1 MNSNRLTSMAIVPA
15 LTMALFAPRL
25 PAASIEE
32 RGREIAAEWDKRDTG
47 WKNMTASLQMVLRN
61 RHGQE
66 STRQMRNKSLEMEG
80 DGDKLLVMFDHPRD
94 VKGTNFLSFT
104 HVTGPDDQWLYLPAL
119 KRIKRI
125 ASNNKSGPFMGSEF
139 AYEDLA
145 SQEVEKYTY
154 KFLRGEAVN
163 GRPAYVVERI
173 PVDKKSGYTRQ
184 EVWFDKETYRPEQI
198 KYYDRKG
205 ELLKTVTFRHYKQY
219 LDEYWRPDEQF
230 MENHQTGKST
240 LLVWEN
246 YEFQTGLVD
255 RDFDRNSLR
264 RAR

>member
-1 MNSNRLTSMAIVPA
+1 MTDNKVISMTIILPLTIV
-15 LTMALFAPRL
+15 LFLPPL

-32 RGREIAAEWDKRDTG
+32 RGRQIAAEWDRRDTG
-47 WKNMTASLQMVLRN
+47 WKNMTASLQMLLRN

-66 STRQMRNKSLEMEG
+66 STRQLRNKSLEMDG

-145 SQEVEKYTY
+145 SQEVEKS
-154 KFLRGEAVN
+154 LL
-163 GRPAYVVERI
+163 
-173 PVDKKSGYTRQ
+173 SG
-184 EVWFDKETYRPEQI
+184 
-198 KYYDRKG
+198 
-205 ELLKTVTFRHYKQY
+205 
-219 LDEYWRPDEQF
+219 
-230 MENHQTGKST
+230 
-240 LLVWEN
+240 
-246 YEFQTGLVD
+246 
-255 RDFDRNSLR
+255 
-264 RAR
+264 

>member
-1 MNSNRLTSMAIVPA
+1 MITKKVTSMTIFLAFMI
-15 LTMALFAPRL
+15 ALFVPPL
-25 PAASIEE
+25 PAASVEE
-32 RGREIAAEWDKRDTG
+32 RGRQIAAEWDRRDTG
-47 WKNMTASLQMVLRN
+47 WKNMTASLQMMLRN

-66 STRQMRNKSLEMEG
+66 STRQLRNKSLEMEG

-154 KFLRGEAVN
+154 KFLREEVVN
-163 GRPAYVVERI
+163 ARAAYVVERI
-173 PVDKKSGYTRQ
+173 PIDKKSGYTRQ
-184 EVWFDKETYRPEQI
+184 EVWFDKETYRPEQV

-205 ELLKTVTFRHYKQY
+205 EILKTLTFQNYKQY

-246 YEFQTGLVD
+246 YQFQTGLVD